1 MHFRP
6 LHDRVAVRRIEA
18 EEKTAG
24 GIIIPDTAKEK
35 PQEGEVVAD
44 GPGAR
49 DETGKLVELS
59 VKAGDRVL
67 FGKWSGS
74 EVKIDGEELL
84 IMKESDILGIVETE
98 ASSK

>member
-35 PQEGEVVAD
+35 PHD
-44 GPGAR
+44 AR
-49 DETGKLVELS
+49 E
-59 VKAGDRVL
+59 
-67 FGKWSGS
+67 
-74 EVKIDGEELL
+74 
-84 IMKESDILGIVETE
+84 
-98 ASSK
+98 